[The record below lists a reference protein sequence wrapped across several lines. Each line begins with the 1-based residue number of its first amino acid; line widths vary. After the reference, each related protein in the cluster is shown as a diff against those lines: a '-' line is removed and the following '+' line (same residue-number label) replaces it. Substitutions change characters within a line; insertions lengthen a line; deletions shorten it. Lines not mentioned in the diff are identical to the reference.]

1 MNTSHP
7 GNIGATARAMK
18 TMGFQQ
24 LTLIAP
30 KHFPHPEAE
39 ALAVSAKDILH
50 QARVV
55 NTLDE
60 ALHRMTCVIGTSAR
74 QRDLAAPILSPRD
87 CMPWIKEQEFNG
99 NIAFLFGEERMGLT
113 NEALDRCHAYVHIDT
128 DKACSAL
135 NLAQA
140 VQVITYELRQALL
153 GTQIIEDNERSV
165 PLADDTAL
173 EGYFQQLE
181 RVMIKTEFLDPQ
193 FPKRLMSR
201 LKRLYHRAKPDI
213 QELNILRGILTSVE
227 KKFSE

>member
-39 ALAVSAKDILH
+39 ALAVSAKDILQ

-60 ALHRMTCVIGTSAR
+60 ALQGMTCVIGTSAR
-74 QRDLAAPILSPRD
+74 QRDLAAPLLSSRE
-87 CMPWIKEQEFNG
+87 CGAWIKQQGCND
-99 NIAFLFGEERMGLT
+99 NIAFLFGEERTGLT

-140 VQVITYELRQALL
+140 VQVITYELRQALFIN
-153 GTQIIEDNERSV
+153 QSIESGEKTV
-165 PLADDTAL
+165 PFADDAAL

-227 KKFSE
+227 KKISE